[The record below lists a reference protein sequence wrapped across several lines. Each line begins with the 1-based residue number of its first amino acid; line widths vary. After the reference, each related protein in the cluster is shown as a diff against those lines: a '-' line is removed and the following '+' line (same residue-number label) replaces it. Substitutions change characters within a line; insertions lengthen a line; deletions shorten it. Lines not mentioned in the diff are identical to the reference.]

1 MNSTFW
7 VHSCCY
13 ILTKT
18 YLYNF
23 LLILIKS
30 IIFILIKTTIMIP
43 INLSRYNRLSINI
56 SYRRFTGRDPR
67 GCWGGSRLYE
77 LGCVLVTSVFV
88 CFICV
93 SYSVQ
98 VPESVF
104 VSASIASFDWAIPDP
119 LPIARDHNPC
129 NEVMDVLLH
138 GSILVSGSPNM
149 HVAASRK

>member
-1 MNSTFW
+1 M
-7 VHSCCY
+7 
-13 ILTKT
+13 
-18 YLYNF
+18 
-23 LLILIKS
+23 S
-30 IIFILIKTTIMIP
+30 IDIF
-43 INLSRYNRLSINI
+43 S
-56 SYRRFTGRDPR
+56 RRFTGRDPR

-77 LGCVLVTSVFV
+77 LGCVLVTPVFV

-104 VSASIASFDWAIPDP
+104 VSASIASFDLRASPDP
-119 LPIARDHNPC
+119 LPIARDNNPC
-129 NEVMDVLLH
+129 NEVVDVLLH